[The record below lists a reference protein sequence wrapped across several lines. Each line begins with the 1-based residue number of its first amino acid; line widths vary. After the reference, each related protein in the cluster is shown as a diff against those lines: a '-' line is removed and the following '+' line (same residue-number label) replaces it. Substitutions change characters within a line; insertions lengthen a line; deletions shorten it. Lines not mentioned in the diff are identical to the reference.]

1 MRVPLAWRN
10 LTHHRART
18 AVALGGIGFSL
29 VLIFMQLGF
38 LGSVARTATVVYDR
52 LDADIVLLSP
62 NYQFLND
69 PGDFPRTRL
78 RQALATTGIASAA
91 PLHIMTMGWLD
102 PGEAD
107 PERIRRRATMVLG
120 VNPQAIPFRDPAIK
134 QAAESLKQ
142 PDRFLFDTRSRPEFH
157 PRTVGSTIALDQLN
171 LTLDGQFAMGTGFAA
186 EGVAVVG
193 EPALEGAAGKYD
205 PERVSLG
212 LLRIAVGQDAAA
224 VAAVLNARL
233 APDVRALTL
242 DALKNRER
250 WFWIAE
256 KSIGVIFAMGV
267 AVAFLVGLV
276 VVYQVLLSDIVNQ
289 FAEYATLKA
298 MGYSNRQLGA
308 IVLRQATLLSLMGYV
323 PALGISWALYD
334 FTRSFAGI
342 PIEMNWPVAVFV
354 CALSTGMCAVA
365 ALLSIR
371 KVQSADPAALF

>member
-52 LDADIVLLSP
+52 LDADIALISP
-62 NYQFLND
+62 NYLFLND
-69 PGDFPRTRL
+69 PGDFPRARL
-78 RQALATTGIASAA
+78 SQALATSGIASAA
-91 PLHIMTMGWLD
+91 PFHVKTMGWLD
-102 PGEAD
+102 PREKD

-120 VNPQAIPFRDPAIK
+120 VDPQAIPFADPAVK

-142 PDRFLFDTRSRPEFH
+142 PDRFLFDTRSRPEFQ
-157 PRTVGSTIALDQLN
+157 PRVAGSAIALDQLN
-171 LTLDGQFAMGTGFAA
+171 LTLDGTFTMGTGFAA
-186 EGVAVVG
+186 EGAAIMG
-193 EPALEGAAGKYD
+193 EGALGQAIGKYD

-212 LLRIAVGQDAAA
+212 FLKVAPGNDPGAMAAS
-224 VAAVLNARL
+224 LNAL
-233 APDVRALTL
+233 LPADVRAITL
-242 DALKNRER
+242 GDLKRRER

-298 MGYSNRQLGA
+298 MGYTNRQLGG
-308 IVLRQATLLSLMGYV
+308 IVLRQATLLSLMGYA

-334 FTRSFAGI
+334 FTRSLAGI
-342 PIEMNWPVAVFV
+342 PIEMSWPVAAFV

-371 KVQSADPAALF
+371 KVQSADPASLF